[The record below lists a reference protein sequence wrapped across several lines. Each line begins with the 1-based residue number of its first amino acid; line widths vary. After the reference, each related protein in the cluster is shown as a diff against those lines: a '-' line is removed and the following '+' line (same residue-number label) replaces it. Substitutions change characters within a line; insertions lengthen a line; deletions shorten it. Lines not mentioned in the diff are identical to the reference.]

1 MESTWK
7 GPQTSLKAKNQA
19 VVSLITSIHLP
30 QDIALRFL
38 IHRFYVSPL
47 EPNAHVSVQNCWPIQ
62 AAFLAQVP

>member
-1 MESTWK
+1 MEK
-7 GPQTSLKAKNQA
+7 TSNLSESEKNQA

-47 EPNAHVSVQNCWPIQ
+47 EPNAHVSVQNRQPIQ
-62 AAFLAQVP
+62 AAFLVQVP